1 MSNEIKIKLR
11 YTFNN
16 VITTREIT
24 LNCKENLE
32 KSFNSYIYT
41 LHLQNIQNVAV
52 FHLIRGNERIL
63 LDKHA
68 KIENL
73 NLKDGDL
80 ISVSF
85 QEFNNNIPNIHT
97 NHNLSSAN
105 LNEENNQNINNNSVR
120 PNKNKI
126 FFILIFA
133 LIAIIIIGIGLFLII
148 HLTKKKK
155 KTVNIQEKSDNKE
168 NDINNDNGNNNGN
181 DNGNVNG
188 NNNGYSNGAQNQTEK
203 IYSIEELISEKRP
216 YYPINMLYLFK
227 SDKNMKVSISGGQGG
242 ENDDENNSL
251 VKEFMNFGLLI
262 RDENEE
268 IVEEKS
274 IKKKWFTGY
283 ISLLNY

>member
-105 LNEENNQNINNNSVR
+105 LNEESSQNINNNSVR